1 MIQITP
7 LPFRVNAHFELD
19 DYRDINSELVEDPFP
34 ESIEDG
40 ADEVI
45 EEAWFFEE
53 ETDEDEEESTS
64 PQTDEEDFFEEL
76 YSIF

>member
-34 ESIEDG
+34 DSIEDG
-40 ADEVI
+40 AEEVI
-45 EEAWFFEE
+45 SYHWIFEE
-53 ETDEDEEESTS
+53 EDEDEEESPS
-64 PQTDEEDFFEEL
+64 PLVEEEDFFDEL